1 MRINKMNKRYTNK
14 KPQGLE
20 NCQEKVGQG
29 GKQMRQKV
37 KRKGTKG
44 LNRLRNTCMWQIRS
58 HCIARVPSG
67 FCFNENQ
74 GTSWKTAPLRLRVTS
89 SSLVENQCQSFW
101 SGMYKCTALGWIPM

>member
-29 GKQMRQKV
+29 GKQMRKKV

-44 LNRLRNTCMWQIRS
+44 LNRLRNTCMW
-58 HCIARVPSG
+58 
-67 FCFNENQ
+67 
-74 GTSWKTAPLRLRVTS
+74 
-89 SSLVENQCQSFW
+89 
-101 SGMYKCTALGWIPM
+101 

>member
-1 MRINKMNKRYTNK
+1 MNKRYTNK

-29 GKQMRQKV
+29 GKQMRKKV

-44 LNRLRNTCMWQIRS
+44 LNRLRSTCMWQIRS
-58 HCIARVPSG
+58 HCIARAPSG

-74 GTSWKTAPLRLRVTS
+74 DTSWKTAHLRLRVKS
-89 SSLVENQCQSFW
+89 SSLVEN
-101 SGMYKCTALGWIPM
+101 